1 MLEGGILRRIVEFCW
16 IVVGFCWNVEFRR
29 IVKFCVDEFRRIVVG
44 FRRIIDDFRRIV
56 EFCVEDFRRNK

>member
-1 MLEGGILRRIVEFCW
+1 MVVGCTWGLGFMLEGGILRRID
-16 IVVGFCWNVEFRR
+16 VGFC
-29 IVKFCVDEFRRIVVG
+29 VDFHRIVVG